1 VAAHPGAA
9 VITVTAGRPG
19 PLPLTEW
26 DRAAGFADGDD
37 VVGRRQGEDEAALRL
52 LGALPV
58 WLQFLDR
65 QYGESPSHLRVADA
79 LDEVIRNTGATLVV
93 SPLGLGHDDHVL
105 TAAASFEVARR
116 RPGMRW
122 LVYEDAIYRMTDGM
136 TQEALARTKD
146 AGFLL
151 EDAVRDFPPAGNKK
165 RAAIDCYPT
174 QLKALG
180 ERWLDALEP
189 ERYWS
194 VVARP

>member
-1 VAAHPGAA
+1 VLGCADLVAAHPGAA
-9 VITVTAGRPG
+9 VITVTAGRPA
-19 PLPLTEW
+19 PIPATEW
-26 DRAAGFADGDD
+26 GQ
-37 VVGRRQGEDEAALRL
+37 RQAEDEAALRM
-52 LGALPV
+52 LGARPV
-58 WLQFLDR
+58 WLGFLER
-65 QYGESPSHLRVADA
+65 QYGEPPSRRGVVDA

-93 SPLGLGHDDHVL
+93 SPLGLSNDDHVL

-122 LVYEDAIYRMTDGM
+122 LVYEDAIYRMTDG
-136 TQEALARTKD
+136 TTLEALARHRD

-151 EDAVRDFPPAGNKK
+151 EEAVRDFPPAGNKK

-180 ERWLDALEP
+180 DRWLDALQP